1 MRQTAGPAMHP
12 NPLLDPLFRE
22 YAVARQRQLLCAAL
36 RCRAGRCDGVACVG
50 AEPDSGRLGVEPE
63 PAYTPEK
70 LRAA

>member
-1 MRQTAGPAMHP
+1 MHP

-22 YAVARQRQLLCAAL
+22 HAVARQRQPPC
-36 RCRAGRCDGVACVG
+36 GRDGVACVG

>member
-1 MRQTAGPAMHP
+1 MHP

-22 YAVARQRQLLCAAL
+22 HAVARQR
-36 RCRAGRCDGVACVG
+36 RDGVACVG

>member
-1 MRQTAGPAMHP
+1 MHP

-22 YAVARQRQLLCAAL
+22 YAVAVSGSCSARHFGAAQ
-36 RCRAGRCDGVACVG
+36 GGGDGVACVG

>member
-1 MRQTAGPAMHP
+1 MHP
-12 NPLLDPLFRE
+12 NPLFDPLFRE
-22 YAVARQRQLLCAAL
+22 HAVARQRQPPCAAPK
-36 RCRAGRCDGVACVG
+36 CRAGRRDGVACVG

>member
-1 MRQTAGPAMHP
+1 MHP

-22 YAVARQRQLLCAAL
+22 YAVARQRQLLCSAL
-36 RCRAGRCDGVACVG
+36 RCRAGRRDGVACVG